1 MYIGMGVMGLC
12 NPARSM
18 TVHDN
23 QFCSNTE
30 SDQVDLSHCKVLIYS
45 AATLDSKLFMNVL
58 NAGKP
63 IPYRKKF
70 TLSVFKLVFRVGK
83 YTK

>member
-1 MYIGMGVMGLC
+1 MYIGMGVMGLY
-12 NPARSM
+12 PARSM

-45 AATLDSKLFMNVL
+45 AATLDSKLFMNFSDPSEQTKPFC
-58 NAGKP
+58 NA
-63 IPYRKKF
+63 
-70 TLSVFKLVFRVGK
+70 LSKSRRDDFFDKEFSD
-83 YTK
+83 